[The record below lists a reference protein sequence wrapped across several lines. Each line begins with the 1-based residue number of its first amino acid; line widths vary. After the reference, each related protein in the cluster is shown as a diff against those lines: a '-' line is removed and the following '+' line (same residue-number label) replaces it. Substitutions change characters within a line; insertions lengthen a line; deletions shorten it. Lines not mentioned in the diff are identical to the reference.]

1 MMTCKVTMEQFAYLA
16 ILHSFIEGRVTLLV
30 RHLVKNF

>member
-16 ILHSFIEGRVTLLV
+16 ILHSFIEGRFSALLC
-30 RHLVKNF
+30 